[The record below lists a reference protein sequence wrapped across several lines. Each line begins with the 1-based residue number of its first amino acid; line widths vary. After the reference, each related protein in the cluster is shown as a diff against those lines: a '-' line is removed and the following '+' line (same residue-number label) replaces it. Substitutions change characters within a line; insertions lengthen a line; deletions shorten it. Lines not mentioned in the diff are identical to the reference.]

1 MSPLWLLPAPR
12 QSLLRIKN
20 VFICIHCSVM
30 PYWASNHAVEAA
42 MSRLRSPGYPSI
54 PLGHAIDLARKLH
67 NQNRT
72 NVIDR
77 EAAVREMGYSGM
89 TGRSA
94 KLLAD
99 LGHFGLVEKAGKG
112 GIRVTQN
119 AVEILHQ
126 HSPERRREALKAAAS
141 APELFGQLRQRW
153 PDVIPSEHAL
163 QSYLM
168 RESFAS
174 AAIAPAIGSFIE
186 TCRLLQQEGA
196 FESHGDPEGTA
207 IDSEPLEGDP
217 SVGSEPQNPRGPGR
231 IPDNLPPQGTVR
243 IMEGERVVFV
253 EESHPSHYL
262 KVVASGELDADLL
275 EALEDYVNRQKRRIN
290 QKAVADDIDSL
301 V

>member
-1 MSPLWLLPAPR
+1 
-12 QSLLRIKN
+12 
-20 VFICIHCSVM
+20 
-30 PYWASNHAVEAA
+30 

-54 PLGHAIDLARKLH
+54 PLGHAIDLTRKLH
-67 NQNRT
+67 NHNRT
-72 NVIDR
+72 SVIDR
-77 EAAVREMGYSGM
+77 EAAVREMGYTGM

-126 HSPERRREALKAAAS
+126 HSPEGRRAALKAAAS

-168 RESFAS
+168 RENFAS

-196 FESHGDPEGTA
+196 FESHGHAPGAD
-207 IDSEPLEGDP
+207 IDSKPLEDEPPADP
-217 SVGSEPQNPRGPGR
+217 APPKPSGAGQPPVNP
-231 IPDNLPPQGTVR
+231 LPQGTVK

-253 EESHPSHYL
+253 EEGRPSQYL
-262 KVVASGELDADLL
+262 KVVASGELDVGLL
-275 EALEDYVNRQKRRIN
+275 EALEDYVKRQKKRLD
-290 QKAVADDIDSL
+290 QKAANDEIRSL
-301 V
+301 VGDAPASE